1 MRRFLII
8 LKHCESLISLGF
20 WLWWLKWGILADW
33 RWVALQVKLPYFI
46 GSFESVFDRRT
57 YYRKRN
63 LLIPFTILISS
74 LENNPSFEPMITMIA
89 WEAALIANGE
99 WRRIHAHKFKRRPI
113 VNQAVRDVY
122 LRVAISIHKIHE
134 VFHASSS
141 SFDAQK
147 MCDRNRRN
155 PSYSLLSSKQ
165 SLDISDF
172 L

>member
-1 MRRFLII
+1 M
-8 LKHCESLISLGF
+8 
-20 WLWWLKWGILADW
+20 
-33 RWVALQVKLPYFI
+33 
-46 GSFESVFDRRT
+46 
-57 YYRKRN
+57 
-63 LLIPFTILISS
+63 
-74 LENNPSFEPMITMIA
+74 
-89 WEAALIANGE
+89 
-99 WRRIHAHKFKRRPI
+99 
-113 VNQAVRDVY
+113 NQAVRDVY

-172 L
+172 LKSHICKRQFSTVVENCQKYLVIQNYGLHML